1 MFEKLYTTF
10 MRYIKDHST
19 IKLFTFVLFVLFLT
33 TQTSCKRKIEAK
45 SLERQKMYEKH
56 IDSMLIDKEYNEIDN
71 KKILIKDEKQ
81 FISII
86 EPILFDIY
94 GKDRIID
101 ERPYEVYFAK
111 NYWIISSYLAPGVEG
126 GVFMAI
132 MDARNCEII
141 RIEHGE

>member
-1 MFEKLYTTF
+1 MRNISRIWTF
-10 MRYIKDHST
+10 RLLGFIILIS
-19 IKLFTFVLFVLFLT
+19 LSV
-33 TQTSCKRKIEAK
+33 TQTSCKRKIEVK
-45 SLERQKMYEKH
+45 SLERQKIYEEC
-56 IDSMLIDKEYNEIDN
+56 IDSIIIDREAFNEVDR

-81 FISII
+81 FIRIV

-94 GKDRIID
+94 GKERIID

-111 NYWIISSYLAPGVEG
+111 NYWIISGSLTPGVEG

>member
-1 MFEKLYTTF
+1 M
-10 MRYIKDHST
+10 
-19 IKLFTFVLFVLFLT
+19 
-33 TQTSCKRKIEAK
+33 
-45 SLERQKMYEKH
+45 
-56 IDSMLIDKEYNEIDN
+56 
-71 KKILIKDEKQ
+71 IKDEKQ
-81 FISII
+81 FIKII

-111 NYWIISSYLAPGVEG
+111 NYWIISGTLTPCVEG

>member
-1 MFEKLYTTF
+1 ME
-10 MRYIKDHST
+10 
-19 IKLFTFVLFVLFLT
+19 
-33 TQTSCKRKIEAK
+33 
-45 SLERQKMYEKH
+45 ERINSIL
-56 IDSMLIDKEYNEIDN
+56 IDSIYFNEIDN
-71 KKILIKDEKQ
+71 KKIIIKNESQ
-81 FISII
+81 FLSII

-101 ERPYEVYFAK
+101 ERPYEVYFVK
-111 NYWIISSYLAPGVEG
+111 NYWIISGYLPPNVLG

>member
-1 MFEKLYTTF
+1 MRNISRIWTF
-10 MRYIKDHST
+10 RLLGFIILIS
-19 IKLFTFVLFVLFLT
+19 LSV
-33 TQTSCKRKIEAK
+33 TQTSCKRKIEVK
-45 SLERQKMYEKH
+45 SLERQKIYEEC
-56 IDSMLIDKEYNEIDN
+56 IDSIIIDREAFNEVDR

-81 FISII
+81 FIRIV

-94 GKDRIID
+94 GKERIID

-111 NYWIISSYLAPGVEG
+111 NYWIISGSLTPGVEG

-132 MDARNCEII
+132 TDARNCEII

>member
-1 MFEKLYTTF
+1 M
-10 MRYIKDHST
+10 
-19 IKLFTFVLFVLFLT
+19 LT

-45 SLERQKMYEKH
+45 SIERQKIYEKY
-56 IDSMLIDKEYNEIDN
+56 IDSMLIDREYYNEIDN
-71 KKILIKDEKQ
+71 KNILIKDEKQ
-81 FISII
+81 FINII

-94 GKDRIID
+94 GKERIVD

-111 NYWIISSYLAPGVEG
+111 NYWIISGYLSPMTEG

>member
-1 MFEKLYTTF
+1 MRNISKIWTF
-10 MRYIKDHST
+10 RLLGFIILIS
-19 IKLFTFVLFVLFLT
+19 LSV
-33 TQTSCKRKIEAK
+33 TQTSCKRKIEVK
-45 SLERQKMYEKH
+45 SLERQKIYEEC
-56 IDSMLIDKEYNEIDN
+56 IDSIIIDREAFNEVDR

-81 FISII
+81 FIRIV

-94 GKDRIID
+94 GKERIID

-111 NYWIISSYLAPGVEG
+111 NYWIISGSLTPGVEG

>member
-1 MFEKLYTTF
+1 MKNLHYIWTFKLLGF
-10 MRYIKDHST
+10 IFIFSM
-19 IKLFTFVLFVLFLT
+19 LT

-45 SLERQKMYEKH
+45 SIERQKIYEEY
-56 IDSMLIDKEYNEIDN
+56 IDSMLIDTEYNEIDN

-81 FISII
+81 FIKII

-94 GKDRIID
+94 GKDEIID
-101 ERPYEVYFAK
+101 ERPYEVYFTK
-111 NYWIISSYLAPGVEG
+111 NYWIISGYLSPMTEG

-141 RIEHGE
+141 RIEHGH

>member
-1 MFEKLYTTF
+1 MRNISRIWTF
-10 MRYIKDHST
+10 RLLGFIILIS
-19 IKLFTFVLFVLFLT
+19 LSV
-33 TQTSCKRKIEAK
+33 TQTSCKRKIEVK
-45 SLERQKMYEKH
+45 SLERQKIYEEC
-56 IDSMLIDKEYNEIDN
+56 IDSIIIDREAFNEIDR

-81 FISII
+81 FIRIV

-94 GKDRIID
+94 GKERIID

-111 NYWIISSYLAPGVEG
+111 NYWIISGSLTPGVEG

>member
-1 MFEKLYTTF
+1 MENSNYILTT
-10 MRYIKDHST
+10 R
-19 IKLFTFVLFVLFLT
+19 LLVLIIFILLLT

-45 SLERQKMYEKH
+45 SIERQKIYEEY
-56 IDSMLIDKEYNEIDN
+56 IDTMLTKSEYSNEIEN
-71 KKILIKDEKQ
+71 KNIIIKDEKQ
-81 FISII
+81 FINII

-94 GKDRIID
+94 GKDEIID

-111 NYWIISSYLAPGVEG
+111 HYWIISGNLPAGVCG
-126 GVFMAI
+126 GTFLAI

>member
-1 MFEKLYTTF
+1 MRNISRIWTF
-10 MRYIKDHST
+10 RLLGFIILIS
-19 IKLFTFVLFVLFLT
+19 LSV
-33 TQTSCKRKIEAK
+33 TQTSCKRKIEVK
-45 SLERQKMYEKH
+45 SLERQKIYEEC
-56 IDSMLIDKEYNEIDN
+56 IDSIIIDREAFNEVDR

-81 FISII
+81 FIRIV

-94 GKDRIID
+94 GKERIIG
-101 ERPYEVYFAK
+101 ERPYEGYFAK
-111 NYWIISSYLAPGVEG
+111 NYWIISGSLTPGVEG

>member
-1 MFEKLYTTF
+1 
-10 MRYIKDHST
+10 MRNIKYLST
-19 IKLFTFVLFVLFLT
+19 IKLFTFVLFTSFLM

-45 SLERQKMYEKH
+45 SIERQKIYEEY

-94 GKDRIID
+94 GKDRIIA

-111 NYWIISSYLAPGVEG
+111 NYWIISGYLTPGVEG

-132 MDARNCEII
+132 MDSRNCEII
-141 RIEHGE
+141 RIEHSE